1 MPKKI
6 AKTEVKAELLE
17 ANPSETADV
26 ETEEPVEESF
36 FDKLTSL
43 SNTSVALIAGIGLA
57 FVIALVTMASGPGS
71 VPVEALS
78 QTSMLDVP
86 ETVSETMPAIMQPV
100 ASGGIERQG
109 EGRHFFTTI
118 KIPP

>member
-17 ANPSETADV
+17 ANPGETADV

-57 FVIALVTMASGPGS
+57 FVIALVTMA
-71 VPVEALS
+71 
-78 QTSMLDVP
+78 
-86 ETVSETMPAIMQPV
+86 
-100 ASGGIERQG
+100 
-109 EGRHFFTTI
+109 
-118 KIPP
+118 